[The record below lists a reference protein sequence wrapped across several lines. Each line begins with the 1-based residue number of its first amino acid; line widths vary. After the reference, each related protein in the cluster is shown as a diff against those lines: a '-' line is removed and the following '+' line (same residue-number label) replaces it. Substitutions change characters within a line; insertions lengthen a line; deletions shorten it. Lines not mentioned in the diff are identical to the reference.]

1 MLIKKKNQTNRL
13 SIILI
18 DYLNALKAIPWSSQ
32 INMFCNS
39 NLVVNM
45 FQNKLNAL
53 WWMKF
58 VLCI

>member
-18 DYLNALKAIPWSSQ
+18 DYLNALKAILWSSQ

-53 WWMKF
+53 
-58 VLCI
+58 